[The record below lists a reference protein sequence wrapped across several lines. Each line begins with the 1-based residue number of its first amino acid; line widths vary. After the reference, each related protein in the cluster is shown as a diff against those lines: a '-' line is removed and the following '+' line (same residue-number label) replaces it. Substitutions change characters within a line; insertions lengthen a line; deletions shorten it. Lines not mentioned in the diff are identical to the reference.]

1 MDIQNSC
8 IGVKKDCG
16 KIVTFVRYCS
26 PHFSLL
32 SYFFI
37 LLGYEGM
44 FYCISV
50 SLKVANIFSL
60 IWCNINYLNKN
71 LVNNTYTWWIIPV
84 LQSHSSV
91 QSLSTRQT
99 SGLESSSTQL
109 ILLLYFLKISQPYAI
124 TTIAPTAG
132 HWCNLYLLSFKLEHI
147 SVILHWPK
155 ILYSP

>member
-71 LVNNTYTWWIIPV
+71 LVNNTCTWWIIPV

-91 QSLSTRQT
+91 QSLSTKQT
-99 SGLESSSTQL
+99 SGLESHFSWAPKGKTGTPVGY
-109 ILLLYFLKISQPYAI
+109 ILRNFSPQMPY
-124 TTIAPTAG
+124 PHG
-132 HWCNLYLLSFKLEHI
+132 PNSWSFM
-147 SVILHWPK
+147 
-155 ILYSP
+155 